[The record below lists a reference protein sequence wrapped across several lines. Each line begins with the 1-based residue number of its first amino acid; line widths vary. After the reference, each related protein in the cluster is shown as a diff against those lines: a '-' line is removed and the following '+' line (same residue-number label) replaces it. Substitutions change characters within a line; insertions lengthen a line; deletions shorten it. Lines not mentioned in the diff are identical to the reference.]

1 MDALSLYKAGQ
12 LSAAIT
18 ALGDELRKQPLDAK
32 RRTFLFELLCFAG
45 EYNRAVKEMDVL
57 DDYKK
62 ETDAG

>member
-32 RRTFLFELLCFAG
+32 RRTFFLNCCALPESMTG
-45 EYNRAVKEMDVL
+45 P
-57 DDYKK
+57 
-62 ETDAG
+62 